1 MIGLGKLKVEYFEA
15 AEDFFHNLLS
25 QKRGKTKADLRYVI
39 RVRVFL
45 EMFPDVATERMY
57 QIRISGEAFV
67 EDKWTFFWMLKDYR
81 INSPGWDWIDQ
92 FNAMENGCESF
103 WYWLCHYN
111 GQGGLMKR
119 IYLSLANLKMLHY
132 KKDQS
137 MSFENYS

>member
-1 MIGLGKLKVEYFEA
+1 MIGLGKFKVEYFEA
-15 AEDFFHNLLS
+15 AGDFFHNLLS

-92 FNAMENGCESF
+92 FNAM
-103 WYWLCHYN
+103 
-111 GQGGLMKR
+111 
-119 IYLSLANLKMLHY
+119 
-132 KKDQS
+132 
-137 MSFENYS
+137 